1 MQTDYR
7 ALTIDELSRDGL
19 FRQWVILRD
28 PTAEQ
33 FWENW
38 VAANPD
44 KREKIQVARAF
55 LEALEEQDSA
65 VSGETLQGI
74 VDHVVRQRPART
86 VSLWRKTTFRVA
98 ASILLLVSFAY
109 FGVRFFKNSDQ
120 QVISRLRQINPALVD
135 NAQKMTNTSATPQRI
150 TLEDGSIV
158 DLYPNSTIRYPAH
171 FQGDSREI
179 YLQGKAFFTIA
190 RNPKKPFWVYT
201 STVSTQ
207 VLGTSFMVSAIEGAS
222 QAKVEVKSG
231 RVSVYRLTD
240 VETARKSKQKERPGV
255 ILTANQQVSYATL
268 EGHLVKSVV
277 AQPTALTMVEPNAFK
292 FENTP
297 IAEVFTQLEATYGL
311 NVVFDRLTMDNC
323 YMTADL
329 SGESLFSQLKLICT
343 VTRSSYEIVD
353 GQIVI
358 HSVGCQ

>member
-7 ALTIDELSRDGL
+7 TYTIDELSRDTL

-28 PTAEQ
+28 PGAEQ

-55 LEALEEQDSA
+55 LEAFEEQNSA
-65 VSGETLQGI
+65 VSDETLSGI
-74 VDHVVRQRPART
+74 VEHVVRQRPSRT
-86 VSLWRKTTFRVA
+86 VSLWRKTTFRIA
-98 ASILLLVSFAY
+98 ASILLFVSFAY
-109 FGVRFFKNSDQ
+109 FGVRFFRDADRQ
-120 QVISRLRQINPALVD
+120 AISRLRQINPSLVD
-135 NAQKMTNTSATPQRI
+135 DAKRRTNTSTRVQRI

-158 DLYPNSTIRYPAH
+158 DLYPNSTIQYPAH
-171 FQGDSREI
+171 FQDDSREI
-179 YLQGKAFFTIA
+179 YLKGKAFFSIS

-207 VLGTSFMVSAIEGAS
+207 VLGTSFTVSAVEGAS

-240 VETARKSKQKERPGV
+240 VESARKSKQKERAGV
-255 ILTANQQVSYATL
+255 ILTANQQVSYANQ

-277 AQPTALTMVEPNAFK
+277 AQPAALTMIEPDAFK

-297 IAEVFTQLEATYGL
+297 IADVFNQLETTYGL
-311 NVVFDRLTMDNC
+311 NVVYDRQTMNEC
-323 YMTADL
+323 YVTANL
-329 SGESLFSQLKLICT
+329 SGESLFAQLKLICT

-358 HSVGCQ
+358 HSIGCQ

>member
-28 PTAEQ
+28 PAAKQ

-65 VSGETLQGI
+65 VSDETLSGI
-74 VDHVVRQRPART
+74 VDHVVRQRPSRT

-98 ASILLLVSFAY
+98 ASILLLMSFAY
-109 FGVRFFKNSDQ
+109 FGVRFFKDADRQ
-120 QVISRLRQINPALVD
+120 AISRLRQINPALVD
-135 NAQKMTNTSATPQRI
+135 NAQKTTNTSATVQRI
-150 TLEDGSIV
+150 TLEDGSVV
-158 DLYPNSTIRYPAH
+158 DLYPNSTIQYPAH
-171 FQGDSREI
+171 FEGDTREI
-179 YLQGKAFFTIA
+179 YLKGKAFFSIA

-207 VLGTSFMVSAIEGAS
+207 VLGTSFTVSAMEGAS

-240 VETARKSKQKERPGV
+240 VETARKSKQKERAGV
-255 ILTANQQVSYATL
+255 ILTANQQVSYASA

-297 IAEVFTQLEATYGL
+297 IADVFTQLETTYGL
-311 NVVFDRLTMDNC
+311 NVVYDRLAMDNC
-323 YMTADL
+323 YMTANL

-358 HSVGCQ
+358 HSSGCQ